1 MFQGFAG
8 MGTKEQEAR
17 ERILRATIVC
27 IGRDGLDAT
36 GIREIAREAQV
47 NSAAISYYFRSKEKL
62 VALALEQTL
71 DQAFGNVLEDF
82 DRLRLEG
89 LGVREAFEALLEDL
103 LSNSLRYPYIAH
115 AHFHDALAH
124 QRYDGTA
131 IQRLNA
137 FLAEFAGRLAP
148 AVPHLPENRLRMALT
163 QVWSSLSLLSMM
175 PRLFDQFIL
184 LDFGTLDTR
193 RAWVQQSSRLLFAP

>member
-1 MFQGFAG
+1 
-8 MGTKEQEAR
+8 MGNKEQEAR
-17 ERILRATIVC
+17 ERILRATIMC

-71 DQAFGNVLEDF
+71 NEAFGNVIEDF
-82 DRLRLEG
+82 DRLRQEG
-89 LGVREAFEALLEDL
+89 LAIREAFETLLGDL
-103 LSNSLRYPYIAH
+103 LSNSGRYPYIAH
-115 AHFHDALAH
+115 AHFHDALAQ
-124 QRYDGTA
+124 QRYDGRA

-137 FLAEFAGRLAP
+137 FLAELAGRLAP
-148 AVPHLPENRLRMALT
+148 ATPHLTENRLRMALT
-163 QVWSSLSLLSMM
+163 QVWSSISLLSMM

-184 LDFGTLDTR
+184 LDFGTLETR
-193 RAWVQQSSRLLFAP
+193 RAWVQQASRLLFVP